1 MGSEMC
7 IRDSPLK
14 VRGRAMSIATL
25 SNWLANL
32 LVTFT
37 FPLMITTIGTS
48 ISFWVYASMGM
59 ANLIFA
65 FFLVPE
71 TKGYT
76 LEEIEAWWR
85 KKQTDREWNEACGS

>member
-1 MGSEMC
+1 
-7 IRDSPLK
+7 
-14 VRGRAMSIATL
+14 
-25 SNWLANL
+25 
-32 LVTFT
+32 
-37 FPLMITTIGTS
+37 MITTIGTS
-48 ISFWVYASMGM
+48 ISFWVYAFMGV

-85 KKQTDREWNEACGS
+85 KK